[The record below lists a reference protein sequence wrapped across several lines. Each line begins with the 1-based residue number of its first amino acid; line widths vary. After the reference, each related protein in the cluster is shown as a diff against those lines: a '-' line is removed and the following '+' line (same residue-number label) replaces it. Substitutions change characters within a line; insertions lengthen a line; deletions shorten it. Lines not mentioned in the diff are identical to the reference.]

1 MKMYASYDNSVAY
14 LNDRKVS
21 IEGKKYFYHQVLKI
35 CSITSCALGLFLTM
49 PSFAEQEIKVP
60 MDLSSWIYKGDVF
73 NCNLMH
79 TEVPH
84 GKFYFRSVTN
94 NKISFEFRFNN
105 SPVTWQQA
113 DLSLLTPPWI
123 VPQQATPISE
133 GIRHQG
139 NRFSFSTNIDALLH
153 AIDQGQWL
161 QLSLSGST
169 PSESQRVTL
178 PSIRVHNV
186 ITQFKA
192 CQQQLP
198 AITFTEARDTSLHFA
213 SGQQSLSA
221 AQQRTLRD
229 LISYVERD
237 KRVMH
242 LLIDGHTDN
251 VGSRLANLSVSRSRA
266 DQVAAVLEKLGV
278 AADKIQI
285 RAHGSRYPVASN
297 ETESGRAQNRRVVIR
312 LVRDDESVVAATPPT
327 NDSMKVQ

>member
-1 MKMYASYDNSVAY
+1 MKMYASYDNSMAY

-21 IEGKKYFYHQVLKI
+21 IEGKKYFYHHVLKI
-35 CSITSCALGLFLTM
+35 CSFTSCALGLFLST
-49 PSFAEQEIKVP
+49 PAFSQQEINVP
-60 MDLSSWIYKGDVF
+60 MDLSSWIYKGDAF
-73 NCNLMH
+73 NCNLVH
-79 TEVPH
+79 TEVPQ

-94 NKISFEFRFNN
+94 NKVTFEFRFNN
-105 SPVTWQQA
+105 SPVSWQHA

-123 VPQQATPISE
+123 VPQQATSVSE
-133 GIRHQG
+133 GVRHQG
-139 NRFSFSTNIDALLH
+139 NRFSFSTQIDTVLH

-161 QLSLSGST
+161 QLSLSGSA

-186 ITQFKA
+186 ITQFKV

-198 AITFTEARDTSLHFA
+198 AITFAEARDTSLYFA
-213 SGQQSLSA
+213 SGQQSLSG
-221 AQQRTLRD
+221 AQQHTLRD
-229 LISYVERD
+229 LISYVARD
-237 KRVMH
+237 KRVTH

-266 DQVAAVLEKLGV
+266 EQVAAVLETLGV

-297 ETESGRAQNRRVVIR
+297 ATESGRAQNRRVVIR
-312 LVRDDESVVAATPPT
+312 LVRDDESVVATTPPT